1 MSDTTNLTK
10 LGSNTTKYTYESP
23 TKDTLET
30 FKNLHEDRN
39 YLVPFYCSEF
49 TSLCPKTWQPDFA
62 ELHIMYVPR
71 DLMIESKSLK
81 LYLFSFRNSGEFHE
95 DVCNRIVNDIRDKIN
110 PKYIL
115 VYGDFKVRWWI
126 AIKPVI
132 EYVADDFDKK
142 EVEFKVNTYFT
153 MNNK

>member
-1 MSDTTNLTK
+1 MSDTSTLTK
-10 LGSNTTKYTYESP
+10 LGSNTTKYTYENP

-30 FKNLHEDRN
+30 FKNIHTDRD

-71 DLMIESKSLK
+71 ELMIESKSLK
-81 LYLFSFRNSGEFHE
+81 LYLFSFRNSWEFHE
-95 DVCNRIVNDIRDKIN
+95 DVCNRIVDDIKEKIN

-115 VYGDFKVRWWI
+115 VYWDFKVRWWI
-126 AIKPVI
+126 AIKPII
-132 EYVADDFDKK
+132 EYSADDFDKS
-142 EVEFKVNTYFT
+142 EIQFQVSTYFSQ
-153 MNNK
+153 N